1 MATDYDLIVI
11 GGGPNGLT
19 TAAYL
24 AKAGAKV
31 LLVER
36 RHECGGG
43 LLTEDFGGFRFNLH
57 AFYMMLGE
65 HMLPVRDL
73 NLHQY
78 GVMFRTPEVQV
89 SMPLRGGRA
98 LVLYRDLQQSVK
110 SVERFSPGD
119 GPRYEKMWREFHK
132 LTAYAIIP
140 ATYALTAPVL
150 DMTEGL
156 QKTELGRRLL
166 DISEQSPR
174 EILDSYGFRSEEL
187 RALLLFLGCVWGVPP
202 DEGGLGYLFPLFVT
216 RMTQCALAQGSSHRV
231 ASGIWRSFVAAGGDV
246 MDDCE
251 VARIVR
257 EDGRAAGVELTD
269 GRVFKARAV
278 ASSVDLHQ
286 TFFRFIGADGIPR
299 ELADAVR
306 SWRWE
311 GHSLFGVHLALRKP
325 PEYKAGPDVGRA
337 FTVAMGFES
346 VSELMEGW
354 TSAHAGRAD
363 VKEFHVSVPTLFDPS
378 QAPAGHHV
386 ARLETSAPYDPGGG
400 PERWDGLKDGLARR
414 ALERWEEYAPGLD
427 GSDLLRVVPYT
438 PLDISRKLID
448 MVRGSIKQGSYTPTQ
463 MGYFRPNDLCSRHR
477 TPIPGLYLNGAS
489 VYPGGMVT
497 LGPGYNAA
505 GVIAQDLGVKP
516 WWSPPRFVTEAR
528 EKGLVPG

>member
-1 MATDYDLIVI
+1 MSSQYDLIVI

-73 NLHQY
+73 GLEKF

-89 SMPLRGGRA
+89 SMPLRDGRA
-98 LVLYRDLQQSVK
+98 LILYRDLQQSVK

-119 GPRYEKMWREFHK
+119 GARYEKMWREFHK
-132 LTAYAIIP
+132 LTADAIIP
-140 ATYALTAPVL
+140 ATYALTAPIL
-150 DMTEGL
+150 DMAEGL
-156 QKTELGRRLL
+156 QKTELGKRLL
-166 DISEQSPR
+166 DLSEESPR
-174 EILDSYGFRSEEL
+174 EILDSYGFKSEEL
-187 RALLLFLGCVWGVPP
+187 KALLLFLGCVWGVPP
-202 DEGGLGYLFPLFVT
+202 DEGGLGYLLPLFVT
-216 RMTQCALAQGSSHRV
+216 RMTQCAMAQGSSHRV
-231 ASGIWRSFVAAGGDV
+231 SSGLWRSFVFAGGDV

-251 VARIVR
+251 VDKIVM
-257 EDGRAAGVELTD
+257 ENGRAAGVKLAD
-269 GRVFKARAV
+269 GRVLKARAV

-286 TFFRFIGADGIPR
+286 TFQRFLEPGQVPKEVADS
-299 ELADAVR
+299 VR
-306 SWRWE
+306 NWRWE
-311 GHSLFGVHLALRKP
+311 GHSLFGVHLALKKP
-325 PEYKAGPDVGRA
+325 PEYEAGPEAGKA

-346 VSELMEGW
+346 VDELMSGW
-354 TSAHAGRAD
+354 KAAHDGKAEAH
-363 VKEFHVSVPTLFDPS
+363 EMHASVPTLFDPS
-378 QAPAGHHV
+378 QAPAGAHV
-386 ARLETSAPYDPGGG
+386 ARLETSGPFDPGGG
-400 PERWDGLKDGLARR
+400 PGRWDAIKKELAEKCLR
-414 ALERWEEYAPGLD
+414 RWEEYAPGLN
-427 GSDLLRVVPYT
+427 GPNVLRAIPYT
-438 PLDISRKLID
+438 PLDVSRKLID

-477 TPIPGLYLNGAS
+477 TPVPGLYLNGAS
-489 VYPGGMVT
+489 VYPGGMIT

-505 GVIAQDLGVKP
+505 GVIAEDLGVKP

-528 EKGLVPG
+528 EKGLVP